1 MVIKFLFSKDFK
13 KFRNFLDIFM
23 NFLKNFFIKDIIKVI
38 NVDVIKQVVKNLV
51 LIVFGERFFNFDFG
65 FRVIDLL
72 FELMDLFLVDVIRI
86 EIEIVIKN
94 FEFRIF
100 FSEVVVILDYDINF
114 ILVFIEYEIIG
125 LLVIE

>member
-1 MVIKFLFSKDFK
+1 M
-13 KFRNFLDIFM
+13 
-23 NFLKNFFIKDIIKVI
+23 
-38 NVDVIKQVVKNLV
+38 
-51 LIVFGERFFNFDFG
+51 IVFGERFFNFDFG